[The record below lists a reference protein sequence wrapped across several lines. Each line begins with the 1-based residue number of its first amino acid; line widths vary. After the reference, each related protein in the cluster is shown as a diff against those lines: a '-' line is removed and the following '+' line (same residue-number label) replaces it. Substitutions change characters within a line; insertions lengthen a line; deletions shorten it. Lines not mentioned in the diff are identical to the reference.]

1 MLKIGQKRCK
11 NGRGGYETDCLG
23 QPGSRAARAAAAL
36 LAAFYNL
43 GANLIT
49 VPRLMSDAANGE
61 KCEWLL
67 LLPAAGMHFGPQPH
81 A

>member
-1 MLKIGQKRCK
+1 MAEEGMKLIACG
-11 NGRGGYETDCLG
+11 LG